1 MSDQENSNHG
11 IEREEVEDLF
21 ADGQDDAGMEEDEL
35 GGNVKTYEAS
45 DREGYGI
52 EKDESDEDNINEETL
67 KELEFSLPRHSAVH
81 DYDDD
86 AHMVRIPVFLTVETH
101 PFDPGNFKEQV
112 TKNAEQR
119 HLNSLNDKQIQ
130 NELSTER
137 LLNENTLRWRYT
149 NSGDDEI
156 VKQSNAHFVE
166 WDDGSLSLKV
176 GNEMFDLKQLPVD
189 DLFLTRSHDNYEILQ
204 NDSIIAKLGNL
215 VPSSTFTDTHRKLTQ
230 AVKGIQRKDKI
241 LTAVTEKDPLLKQ
254 RLADEDERKTLK
266 MRRQLEHKRRTQEEK
281 LESQAGYDPR
291 EFKRPSYENFENVYN
306 NDDYDEE
313 DNFVA
318 DDDNEEE
325 EASEEEDELDKAAE
339 RLRKLKREGAE
350 KYSLQAGEDEGTSE
364 REEEDDDDDYDKD
377 EEEKDKNI
385 EAEDQDEQTKTSES
399 DEKQT
404 RKRKRIIESDE
415 E

>member
-1 MSDQENSNHG
+1 MSDQEISSHKV
-11 IEREEVEDLF
+11 EKEEVEDLF
-21 ADGQDDAGMEEDEL
+21 AEGQSDAGEEGDDL
-35 GGNVKTYEAS
+35 GGNMETNVAS
-45 DREGYGI
+45 DTEGYAV
-52 EKDESDEDNINEETL
+52 EKNESDEDSINEKSL
-67 KELEFSLPRHSAVH
+67 KELEFNLPRHSAAH

-86 AHMVRIPVFLTVETH
+86 AHMVRIPVFLTVESH
-101 PFDPGNFKEQV
+101 PFDPANFKEQV

-119 HLNSLNDKQIQ
+119 DRDSLNDKQIQ

-137 LLNENTLRWRYT
+137 LLNENTVRWRYT

-156 VKQSNAHFVE
+156 VKQSNAHFIE

-176 GNEMFDLKQLPVD
+176 GNEMFDFKQLPVD

-204 NDSIIAKLGNL
+204 NDAIIAKQGNL
-215 VPSSTFTDTHRKLTQ
+215 VPSSTFADTHRKLTQ

-254 RLADEDERKTLK
+254 KLADEDEKKTLK
-266 MRRQLEHKRRTQEEK
+266 MRRQLELKRRTQEEK
-281 LESQAGYDPR
+281 LESQGGYDSK
-291 EFKRPSYENFENVYN
+291 EFKRPSYEKFENAYN

-325 EASEEEDELDKAAE
+325 EEAEEEEDELDRAAE

-350 KYSLQAGEDEGTSE
+350 KYSLQAGGDEGSNEEEEEDEG
-364 REEEDDDDDYDKD
+364 DDYDRKEG
-377 EEEKDKNI
+377 EEDKNI
-385 EAEDQDEQTKTSES
+385 ENEQSKTSDS